1 MKKFVIGLIIILA
14 VIVIGVGGYFLL
26 NNLNNSND
34 THSNKTTKSST
45 ENSQTKEDE
54 NKEKITKIIGVKE
67 LEEDIVGKYTTK
79 MEVTFLDG
87 KFTTIKAS
95 FYDIKDDYIL
105 QTLKANYDK
114 SDIAD
119 KIVIGDKSFS
129 YELTAEEYGKYLKNP
144 DVLTLVTRNY
154 IYSNL
159 KKNGY
164 TVTVEGD
171 DSFLGDNN
179 QTSEETEKS
188 TQNETI
194 ITKKEVE
201 EDIDKMKNGTEQD
214 AEEIRQKYEDKAREE
229 LNKRGYD
236 YDQMKE
242 DAQRKADEL
251 RRQYGY

>member
-1 MKKFVIGLIIILA
+1 
-14 VIVIGVGGYFLL
+14 
-26 NNLNNSND
+26 
-34 THSNKTTKSST
+34 
-45 ENSQTKEDE
+45 
-54 NKEKITKIIGVKE
+54 
-67 LEEDIVGKYTTK
+67 
-79 MEVTFLDG
+79 MEV
-87 KFTTIKAS
+87 
-95 FYDIKDDYIL
+95 
-105 QTLKANYDK
+105 
-114 SDIAD
+114 
-119 KIVIGDKSFS
+119 
-129 YELTAEEYGKYLKNP
+129 YLKNP

-179 QTSEETEKS
+179 QTSEDTGKS
-188 TQNETI
+188 TQNETT
-194 ITKKEVE
+194 ITEKEVE
-201 EDIDKMKNGTEQD
+201 EDIETMKNGTERD

-236 YDQMKE
+236 YDQMME